1 MNADNLTL
9 TLNPSVVPLALG
21 DFVRTCVKRLS
32 RFLPLP
38 VCVLKHLIWS
48 SSASQSAAGASNV
61 RFECYYFMM
70 LLFRC
75 FVISCCVVG
84 SCFTRMRF
92 SSFHYHDVSF
102 SYS

>member
-61 RFECYYFMM
+61 RFDVIILVFCNFLSCSWFMFYENALFFF
-70 LLFRC
+70 LL
-75 FVISCCVVG
+75 S
-84 SCFTRMRF
+84 
-92 SSFHYHDVSF
+92 
-102 SYS
+102 